1 MNKEITVDKS
11 SCRTDCGREGGTIVD
26 VMIFVWL
33 ALAIGI
39 ILFAI
44 LKLKLNPA
52 IALVLGSIFMGIAS
66 GLGAADT
73 IGTIS
78 AGFGNL
84 MTGIALPVGFGV
96 ILGQLLSDSG
106 GAKVIATTM
115 IKKTSEKY
123 ALYALGITAFLLSIP
138 VFYDVTF
145 VILIPLAIAVSRQIQ
160 KPLPYAVGAMIIGA
174 GAAHTLAPP
183 TPNPL
188 AAAEILHF
196 DLGIMVIVGIVLGLV
211 SAVIAM
217 KIFFKLLDKGF
228 WNPKKDETGVAVYE
242 EHASTE
248 QKGEP
253 SFAMAMIPILLPV
266 ILILVGTV
274 MGAVMEEVPE
284 FVTVLSNK
292 TVALLLG
299 ALSAY
304 MISSKALNK
313 DERDQSATEALK
325 SCGIVLLITGAGG
338 SFGAIISATGLA
350 DMLAQAIQSISASP
364 VVALFIAFVIAAL
377 FRVALGSGT
386 VASITTMTIMASVP
400 AAVGMHPVWM
410 AIACLSGSLSCGHV
424 NDSGFWVS
432 TNLSGFT
439 ITGGL
444 KSYTLGGAIVA
455 VFAML
460 FAVIGCLVIPI

>member
-1 MNKEITVDKS
+1 MDMMV
-11 SCRTDCGREGGTIVD
+11 
-26 VMIFVWL
+26 FVWL
-33 ALAIGI
+33 MLAIVI
-39 ILFAI
+39 ILFTI
-44 LKLKLNPA
+44 LQMKLNPA
-52 IALVLGSIFMGIAS
+52 IALVLGSIFMGLAA
-66 GLGAADT
+66 GLGAPDT
-73 IGTIS
+73 ISLIGS
-78 AGFGNL
+78 GFGNL
-84 MTGIALPVGFGV
+84 MTGIGLSVGFGV

-106 GAKVIATTM
+106 GAKAIAVTM
-115 IKKTSEKY
+115 IQATSEKY

-160 KPLPYAVGAMIIGA
+160 KPLPYTVGAMIIGA

-196 DLGIMVIVGIVLGLV
+196 DLGIMVLVGILLGLV
-211 SAVIAM
+211 AAVLAM
-217 KIFFKLLDKGF
+217 KIFFVLLDKGF
-228 WNPKKDETGVAVYE
+228 WNQEKDETGVEVYE
-242 EHASTE
+242 EHHHTE
-248 QKGEP
+248 NEKAP
-253 SFAMAMIPILLPV
+253 SFGMALVPVLLPV
-266 ILILVGTV
+266 VLILVGTV
-274 MGAVMEEVPE
+274 MGAMMEEVPA
-284 FVTVLSNK
+284 FVHFLSNK
-292 TVALLLG
+292 ITALLLG

-304 MISSKALNK
+304 LVSAKALDK
-313 DERDQSATEALK
+313 DAREQSATEALK

-350 DMLAQAIQSISASP
+350 DMLAETIQSISASP
-364 VVALFIAFVIAAL
+364 LIALLLAFVIAAL

-439 ITGGL
+439 VTGGL
-444 KSYTLGGAIVA
+444 KSYTLGNAITA
-455 VFAML
+455 FIAML
-460 FAVIGCLVIPI
+460 FAMIGCLIF

>member
-1 MNKEITVDKS
+1 MNIMVFVS
-11 SCRTDCGREGGTIVD
+11 LAVSIV
-26 VMIFVWL
+26 
-33 ALAIGI
+33 I
-39 ILFAI
+39 ILFVI

-52 IALVLGSIFMGIAS
+52 IALVLGSIFMGITT
-66 GLGAADT
+66 GLGAAETIDT
-73 IGTIS
+73 IS
-78 AGFGNL
+78 SGFGNL

-115 IKKTSEKY
+115 IQKTSEKY
-123 ALYALGITAFLLSIP
+123 ALYALGITAFLLSVP

-145 VILIPLAIAVSRQIQ
+145 VILIPLAIAVSRQIH
-160 KPLPYAVGAMIIGA
+160 KPLPYTVGAMIIGA

-196 DLGIMVIVGIVLGLV
+196 DLGVMVIVGIVLGLI
-211 SAVIAM
+211 SAIIAM
-217 KIFFKLLDKGF
+217 KIFFTLLDKGF
-228 WNPKKDETGVAVYE
+228 WNKEKDETGVEVYE
-242 EHASTE
+242 EHISNE
-248 QKGEP
+248 KRNEP
-253 SFAMAMIPILLPV
+253 TFIMSLIPILLPV
-266 ILILVGTV
+266 VLILVGTI
-274 MGAVMEEVPE
+274 MGAVMKQVPAA
-284 FVTVLSNK
+284 VTFLSNK

-304 MISSKALNK
+304 VISARAMDKE
-313 DERDQSATEALK
+313 ERDQSATEALK

-338 SFGAIISATGLA
+338 SFGAIISATGMA
-350 DMLAQAIQSISASP
+350 DMLADLIQNISASP
-364 VVALFIAFVIAAL
+364 VVALLIAFVIAAL

-444 KSYTLGGAIVA
+444 KSYTLGNAITA
-455 VFAML
+455 VLAML
-460 FAVIGCLVIPI
+460 FAIIGCLVIPI

>member
-1 MNKEITVDKS
+1 M
-11 SCRTDCGREGGTIVD
+11 D
-26 VMIFVWL
+26 VKIFLWL
-33 ALAIGI
+33 AISIAI
-39 ILFAI
+39 ILFTI

-52 IALVLGSIFMGIAS
+52 ISLVLGSLFMGIAS
-66 GLGAADT
+66 GLGTTETINT
-73 IGTIS
+73 IGS
-78 AGFGNL
+78 GFGNL
-84 MTGIALPVGFGV
+84 MTGIGLSVGFGV

-115 IKKTSEKY
+115 ISKTSEKY
-123 ALYALGITAFLLSIP
+123 ALYALGVTAFLLSIP

-145 VILIPLAIAVSRQIQ
+145 VILIPLAIAVGRQIQ
-160 KPLPYAVGAMIIGA
+160 KPLPYTVGAMVIGA
-174 GAAHTLAPP
+174 GAAHTLVPP

-196 DLGIMVIVGIVLGLV
+196 DLGIMVIVGTILGLV
-211 SAVIAM
+211 SALIAM
-217 KIFFKLLDKGF
+217 KILFTLFDKGF
-228 WNPKKDETGVAVYE
+228 WKAQKDETGVEVYE
-242 EHASTE
+242 ERKSAETT
-248 QKGEP
+248 GEL
-253 SFAMAMIPILLPV
+253 SFFLALLPVILPV
-266 ILILVGTV
+266 ILILIGTV
-274 MGAVMEEVPE
+274 MGALGEVPSIIT
-284 FVTVLSNK
+284 FLSNK
-292 TVALLLG
+292 NMALLLG

-304 MISSKALNK
+304 LVAAKTMNK
-313 DERDQSATEALK
+313 DEREKSSTEALK

-338 SFGAIISATGLA
+338 SFGEVISAAGLA
-350 DMLAQAIQSISASP
+350 DMLAETIKNISASP
-364 VVALFIAFVIAAL
+364 ILALFIAFVIAAL

-444 KSYTLGGAIVA
+444 KTYTFGNAIVA

-460 FAVIGCLVIPI
+460 FAVIGCLVLPI

>member
-1 MNKEITVDKS
+1 MDMMV
-11 SCRTDCGREGGTIVD
+11 
-26 VMIFVWL
+26 FVWL
-33 ALAIGI
+33 ILAIVI
-39 ILFAI
+39 ILFTI
-44 LKLKLNPA
+44 LQMKLNPA
-52 IALVLGSIFMGIAS
+52 IALVIGSIFMGLAA
-66 GLGAADT
+66 GLGAPDT
-73 IGTIS
+73 ISLIGS
-78 AGFGNL
+78 GFGNL
-84 MTGIALPVGFGV
+84 MTGIGLSVGFGV

-106 GAKVIATTM
+106 GAKVIAVTM
-115 IKKTSEKY
+115 IQATSEKY

-160 KPLPYAVGAMIIGA
+160 KPLPYTVGAMIIGA

-196 DLGIMVIVGIVLGLV
+196 DLGVMVLVGILLGLV
-211 SAVIAM
+211 AAALAM
-217 KIFFKLLDKGF
+217 KIFFLLLDKGF
-228 WNPKKDETGVAVYE
+228 WNPKRDETGVEVYE
-242 EHASTE
+242 EHNSTE
-248 QKGEP
+248 NEKAP
-253 SFAMAMIPILLPV
+253 SFVMALVPILLPV
-266 ILILVGTV
+266 VLILVGTV
-274 MGAVMEEVPE
+274 MGAMMEEVPAVVN
-284 FVTVLSNK
+284 FLSNK
-292 TVALLLG
+292 TTALLLG

-304 MISSKALNK
+304 LVSARALDK
-313 DERDQSATEALK
+313 DAREQSATEALK

-350 DMLAQAIQSISASP
+350 DMLAEAIQNISASP
-364 VVALFIAFVIAAL
+364 VIALLLAFVIAAL

-439 ITGGL
+439 VTGGL
-444 KSYTLGGAIVA
+444 KSYTLGNAITA
-455 VFAML
+455 FIAMIFAM
-460 FAVIGCLVIPI
+460 IGCLIF

>member
-1 MNKEITVDKS
+1 MNMMV
-11 SCRTDCGREGGTIVD
+11 
-26 VMIFVWL
+26 FVWL
-33 ALAIGI
+33 VIAIAI
-39 ILFAI
+39 ILFTI
-44 LKLKLNPA
+44 LKMKLNPA
-52 IALVLGSIFMGIAS
+52 LALVLGSIFMGIAA
-66 GLGAADT
+66 GLGASE
-73 IGTIS
+73 TIS
-78 AGFGNL
+78 LIGSGFGNL
-84 MTGIALPVGFGV
+84 MTGIGLSVGFGV

-106 GAKVIATTM
+106 GAKVIAVTM
-115 IKKTSEKY
+115 IQATSEKY

-160 KPLPYAVGAMIIGA
+160 KPLPYTVGAMIIGA

-188 AAAEILHF
+188 AAAEILQF
-196 DLGIMVIVGIVLGLV
+196 DLGIMVLVGIVLGLV
-211 SAVIAM
+211 AAILAM
-217 KIFFKLLDKGF
+217 KIFFVLLDRGF
-228 WNPKKDETGVAVYE
+228 WNKDTDETGIQVYE
-242 EHASTE
+242 EHETTNTG
-248 QKGEP
+248 KEP
-253 SFAMAMIPILLPV
+253 SFVMALIPILLPV
-266 ILILVGTV
+266 ILILVGTI
-274 MGAVMEEVPE
+274 MGAVMDEVPAVVN
-284 FVTVLSNK
+284 FLSNK
-292 TVALLLG
+292 TTALLIG

-304 MISSKALNK
+304 AVSAKALNK
-313 DERDQSATEALK
+313 DEREQSATEALK

-350 DMLAQAIQSISASP
+350 DMLAETIQNISASP
-364 VVALFIAFVIAAL
+364 LIALMLAFVIAAL

-439 ITGGL
+439 VTGGL
-444 KSYTLGGAIVA
+444 KSYTLGNAITA
-455 VFAML
+455 VIAMIFAM
-460 FAVIGCLVIPI
+460 IGCLII

>member
-1 MNKEITVDKS
+1 MDMMV
-11 SCRTDCGREGGTIVD
+11 
-26 VMIFVWL
+26 FVWL
-33 ALAIGI
+33 MLAIII
-39 ILFAI
+39 ILFTI
-44 LKLKLNPA
+44 LQMKLNPA
-52 IALVLGSIFMGIAS
+52 IALVLGSIFMGLAA
-66 GLGAADT
+66 GLGAPDT
-73 IGTIS
+73 ISLIGS
-78 AGFGNL
+78 GFGNL
-84 MTGIALPVGFGV
+84 MTGIGLSVGFGV

-106 GAKVIATTM
+106 GAKAIAVTM
-115 IKKTSEKY
+115 IQATSEKY

-160 KPLPYAVGAMIIGA
+160 KPLPYTVGAMIIGA

-196 DLGIMVIVGIVLGLV
+196 DLGIMVLVGILLGLV
-211 SAVIAM
+211 AAVLAM
-217 KIFFKLLDKGF
+217 KIFFVLLDKGF
-228 WNPKKDETGVAVYE
+228 WNQEKDETGVEVYE
-242 EHASTE
+242 EHHHTE
-248 QKGEP
+248 NEKAP
-253 SFAMAMIPILLPV
+253 SFGMALVPILLPV
-266 ILILVGTV
+266 VLILVGTV
-274 MGAVMEEVPE
+274 MGAMMEEVPA
-284 FVTVLSNK
+284 FVHFLSNK
-292 TVALLLG
+292 ITALLLG

-304 MISSKALNK
+304 LVSAKALDK
-313 DERDQSATEALK
+313 DAREQSATEALK

-350 DMLAQAIQSISASP
+350 DMLAETIQSISASP
-364 VVALFIAFVIAAL
+364 LIALLLAFVIAAL

-439 ITGGL
+439 VTGGL
-444 KSYTLGGAIVA
+444 KSYTLGNAITA
-455 VFAML
+455 FIAML
-460 FAVIGCLVIPI
+460 FAMIGCLIF

>member
-1 MNKEITVDKS
+1 MDMMV
-11 SCRTDCGREGGTIVD
+11 
-26 VMIFVWL
+26 FVWL
-33 ALAIGI
+33 MIAIII
-39 ILFAI
+39 ILFTI
-44 LKLKLNPA
+44 LQMKLNPA
-52 IALVLGSIFMGIAS
+52 IALVLGSIFMGLAA
-66 GLGAADT
+66 GLGAPDT
-73 IGTIS
+73 ISLIGS
-78 AGFGNL
+78 GFGNL
-84 MTGIALPVGFGV
+84 MTGIGLSVGFGV

-106 GAKVIATTM
+106 GAKVIAVTM
-115 IKKTSEKY
+115 IQAISEKY

-160 KPLPYAVGAMIIGA
+160 KPLPYTVGAMIIGA

-196 DLGIMVIVGIVLGLV
+196 DLGIMVLVGILLGLV
-211 SAVIAM
+211 AAVLAM
-217 KIFFKLLDKGF
+217 KIFFVLLDKGF
-228 WNPKKDETGVAVYE
+228 WNQEKDETGVEVYE
-242 EHASTE
+242 EHHHTE
-248 QKGEP
+248 NEKAP
-253 SFAMAMIPILLPV
+253 SFGMALVPILLPV
-266 ILILVGTV
+266 VLILVGTV
-274 MGAVMEEVPE
+274 MGAMMEEVPA
-284 FVTVLSNK
+284 FVNFLSNK
-292 TVALLLG
+292 TTALLLG

-304 MISSKALNK
+304 LVSAKALDK
-313 DERDQSATEALK
+313 DAREQSATEALK

-350 DMLAQAIQSISASP
+350 DMLAETIQSISASP
-364 VVALFIAFVIAAL
+364 LIALLLAFVIAAL

-439 ITGGL
+439 VTGGL
-444 KSYTLGGAIVA
+444 KSYTLGNAITA
-455 VFAML
+455 FIAML
-460 FAVIGCLVIPI
+460 FAMIGCLIF

>member
-1 MNKEITVDKS
+1 MDMMV
-11 SCRTDCGREGGTIVD
+11 
-26 VMIFVWL
+26 FVWL
-33 ALAIGI
+33 MLAIII
-39 ILFAI
+39 ILFTI
-44 LKLKLNPA
+44 LQMKLNPA
-52 IALVLGSIFMGIAS
+52 IALVLGSIFMGLAA
-66 GLGAADT
+66 GLGAPDT
-73 IGTIS
+73 ISLIGS
-78 AGFGNL
+78 GFGNL
-84 MTGIALPVGFGV
+84 MTGIGLSVGFGV

-106 GAKVIATTM
+106 GAKVIAVTM
-115 IKKTSEKY
+115 IQATSEKY

-160 KPLPYAVGAMIIGA
+160 KPLPYTVGAMIIGA

-196 DLGIMVIVGIVLGLV
+196 DLGIMVLVGILLGLV
-211 SAVIAM
+211 AAVLAM
-217 KIFFKLLDKGF
+217 KIFFVLLDKGF
-228 WNPKKDETGVAVYE
+228 WNQEKDETGVEVYE
-242 EHASTE
+242 EHHHTE
-248 QKGEP
+248 NEKAP
-253 SFAMAMIPILLPV
+253 SFGMALVPILLPV
-266 ILILVGTV
+266 VLILVGTV
-274 MGAVMEEVPE
+274 MGAMMEEVPA
-284 FVTVLSNK
+284 FVNFLSNK
-292 TVALLLG
+292 TTALLLG

-304 MISSKALNK
+304 LVSAKALDK
-313 DERDQSATEALK
+313 DAREQSATEALK

-350 DMLAQAIQSISASP
+350 DMLAETIQSISASP
-364 VVALFIAFVIAAL
+364 LIALLLAFVLAAL

-439 ITGGL
+439 VTGGL
-444 KSYTLGGAIVA
+444 KSYTLGNAITA
-455 VFAML
+455 FIAML
-460 FAVIGCLVIPI
+460 FAMIGCLIF

>member
-1 MNKEITVDKS
+1 MDA
-11 SCRTDCGREGGTIVD
+11 
-26 VMIFVWL
+26 MIFVWL
-33 ALAIGI
+33 ILSIAI
-39 ILFAI
+39 ILFTI

-52 IALVLGSIFMGIAS
+52 IALVLGSLFMGIAS
-66 GLGAADT
+66 GLGAENTINT
-73 IGTIS
+73 IGT
-78 AGFGNL
+78 GFGDL

-115 IKKTSEKY
+115 IEKTSEKY
-123 ALYALGITAFLLSIP
+123 ALYALGITAFLLSVP

-145 VILIPLAIAVSRQIQ
+145 VILIPLAIAVSRQIS
-160 KPLPYAVGAMIIGA
+160 KPLPYTVGAMVIGA

-196 DLGIMVIVGIVLGLV
+196 DLGIMVIVGTILGFVAAIL
-211 SAVIAM
+211 AM
-217 KIFFKLLDKGF
+217 KVFFLLLDKGF
-228 WNPKKDETGVAVYE
+228 WNPEKDETGVAVYE
-242 EHASTE
+242 EHAAS
-248 QKGEP
+248 QKKGEP
-253 SFAMAMIPILLPV
+253 SFIMSLIPILLPV
-266 ILILVGTV
+266 ILILIGTV
-274 MGAVMEEVPE
+274 MDAVMDDIPE
-284 FVTVLSNK
+284 IVTVLSNK
-292 TVALLLG
+292 TTALLIG

-304 MISSKALNK
+304 IISRAALTK
-313 DERDQSATEALK
+313 DECEQSATEALK

-350 DMLAQAIQSISASP
+350 DMLAETIQSISASP
-364 VVALFIAFVIAAL
+364 VLALLIAFVIAAL

-444 KSYTLGGAIVA
+444 KSYTLGNAITA
-455 VFAML
+455 VFAMI
-460 FAVIGCLVIPI
+460 FAIIGCLVIPL

>member
-1 MNKEITVDKS
+1 MDMMV
-11 SCRTDCGREGGTIVD
+11 
-26 VMIFVWL
+26 FVWL
-33 ALAIGI
+33 MFAIII
-39 ILFAI
+39 ILFTI
-44 LKLKLNPA
+44 LQMKLNPA
-52 IALVLGSIFMGIAS
+52 IALVLGSIFMGLAA
-66 GLGAADT
+66 GLVAPDT
-73 IGTIS
+73 ISLIGS
-78 AGFGNL
+78 GFGNL
-84 MTGIALPVGFGV
+84 MTGIGLSVGFGV

-106 GAKVIATTM
+106 GAKAIAVTM
-115 IKKTSEKY
+115 IQATSEKY
-123 ALYALGITAFLLSIP
+123 ALYALVITAFLLSIP

-160 KPLPYAVGAMIIGA
+160 KPLPYTVGAMIIGA

-196 DLGIMVIVGIVLGLV
+196 DLGIMVLVGILLGLV
-211 SAVIAM
+211 AAVLAM
-217 KIFFKLLDKGF
+217 KIFFVLLDKGF
-228 WNPKKDETGVAVYE
+228 WNQEKDETGVEVYE
-242 EHASTE
+242 EHHHTE
-248 QKGEP
+248 NEKAP
-253 SFAMAMIPILLPV
+253 SFGMALVPVLLPV
-266 ILILVGTV
+266 VLIFVGTV
-274 MGAVMEEVPE
+274 MGEMMEEVPA
-284 FVTVLSNK
+284 FVNFLSNK
-292 TVALLLG
+292 TTALLLG

-304 MISSKALNK
+304 LVSAKALDK
-313 DERDQSATEALK
+313 DAREQSATEALK

-350 DMLAQAIQSISASP
+350 DMLAETIQSISASP
-364 VVALFIAFVIAAL
+364 LIALLLAFVIAAL

-439 ITGGL
+439 VTGGL
-444 KSYTLGGAIVA
+444 KSYTLGNAITA
-455 VFAML
+455 FIAML
-460 FAVIGCLVIPI
+460 FAMIGCLIF

>member
-1 MNKEITVDKS
+1 MNMMV
-11 SCRTDCGREGGTIVD
+11 
-26 VMIFVWL
+26 FVWL
-33 ALAIGI
+33 VVAIAI

-44 LKLKLNPA
+44 LKLKLNPV
-52 IALVLGSIFMGIAS
+52 IALVLGSIFMGLS
-66 GLGAADT
+66 CGLGASETAS
-73 IGTIS
+73 IVGS
-78 AGFGNL
+78 GFGNL
-84 MTGIALPVGFGV
+84 MTGIGLSVGFGV

-115 IKKTSEKY
+115 IHATSEKY

-145 VILIPLAIAVSRQIQ
+145 VILIPLAIAVSRQIK
-160 KPLPYAVGAMIIGA
+160 KPLPYTVGAMAIGA
-174 GAAHTLAPP
+174 GAAHTLVPP

-188 AAAEILHF
+188 AAAELLNF
-196 DLGIMVIVGIVLGLV
+196 DLGVMVIVGTILGLV
-211 SAVIAM
+211 SAVLAM
-217 KIFFKLLDKGF
+217 KIFFVLLDKGF
-228 WNPKKDETGVAVYE
+228 WNKEKDETGVEVYE
-242 EHASTE
+242 EHGNTE
-248 QKGEP
+248 TGKEP
-253 SFAMAMIPILLPV
+253 SFIMALIPILLPV
-266 ILILVGTV
+266 VLILVGTV
-274 MGAVMEEVPE
+274 MGAVSSEVPE
-284 FVTVLSNK
+284 IISFLSNK
-292 TVALLLG
+292 TIALLLG

-304 MISSKALNK
+304 LVAAKALNK
-313 DERDQSATEALK
+313 EERDQSATEALK

-350 DMLAQAIQSISASP
+350 DMLAEAIQNISASP
-364 VVALFIAFVIAAL
+364 LIALLIAFVIAAL

-432 TNLSGFT
+432 ANLSGFT

-444 KSYTLGGAIVA
+444 KTYTLGNAITAVIA
-455 VFAML
+455 MVFAM
-460 FAVIGCLVIPI
+460 VGCLAIPI

>member
-1 MNKEITVDKS
+1 MNIMV
-11 SCRTDCGREGGTIVD
+11 
-26 VMIFVWL
+26 FVWL
-33 ALAIGI
+33 AAAIAI

-52 IALVLGSIFMGIAS
+52 IALVLGSIFMGLAS
-66 GLGAADT
+66 GLGASDT
-73 IGTIS
+73 IKTIGS
-78 AGFGNL
+78 GFGDL

-115 IKKTSEKY
+115 IQKTSEKY

-145 VILIPLAIAVSRQIQ
+145 VILIPLAIAVSRQIH
-160 KPLPYAVGAMIIGA
+160 KPLPYTVGAMIIGA

-196 DLGIMVIVGIVLGLV
+196 DLGIMVLVGIVLGLV
-211 SAVIAM
+211 SAMLAM
-217 KIFFKLLDKGF
+217 KLYFTLLNKGF
-228 WNPKKDETGVAVYE
+228 WNKDKDETGVEVYE
-242 EHASTE
+242 EHVANGRKS
-248 QKGEP
+248 EP
-253 SFAMAMIPILLPV
+253 TFVMSLIPVLLPV
-266 ILILVGTV
+266 VLILAGTV
-274 MGAVMEEVPE
+274 MGAAMDKVPE
-284 FVTVLSNK
+284 AVTFLSNK
-292 TVALLLG
+292 TIALLLG

-304 MISSKALNK
+304 VISARALNK
-313 DERDQSATEALK
+313 QEREQSATEALK

-338 SFGAIISATGLA
+338 SFGAVISATGLA
-350 DMLAQAIQSISASP
+350 DMLAETIQNISASP
-364 VVALFIAFVIAAL
+364 VIALLIAFVIAAL

-410 AIACLSGSLSCGHV
+410 AIACLAGSLSCGHV

-444 KSYTLGGAIVA
+444 KSYTMGNAFTAVIAMAFAIV
-455 VFAML
+455 
-460 FAVIGCLVIPI
+460 GCLVM

>member
-1 MNKEITVDKS
+1 MDMMV
-11 SCRTDCGREGGTIVD
+11 
-26 VMIFVWL
+26 FVWL
-33 ALAIGI
+33 MFAIII
-39 ILFAI
+39 ILFTI
-44 LKLKLNPA
+44 LQMKLNPA
-52 IALVLGSIFMGIAS
+52 IALVLGSIFMGLAA
-66 GLGAADT
+66 GLGAPDT
-73 IGTIS
+73 ISLIGS
-78 AGFGNL
+78 GFGNL
-84 MTGIALPVGFGV
+84 MTGIGLSVGFGV

-106 GAKVIATTM
+106 GAKAIAVTM
-115 IKKTSEKY
+115 IQATSEKY

-160 KPLPYAVGAMIIGA
+160 KPLPYTVGAMIIGA

-196 DLGIMVIVGIVLGLV
+196 DLGIMVLVGILLGLV
-211 SAVIAM
+211 AAVLAM
-217 KIFFKLLDKGF
+217 KIFFVLLDKGF
-228 WNPKKDETGVAVYE
+228 WNQEKDETGVEVYE
-242 EHASTE
+242 EHHHTE
-248 QKGEP
+248 NEKAP
-253 SFAMAMIPILLPV
+253 SFGMALVPILLPV
-266 ILILVGTV
+266 VLILVGTV
-274 MGAVMEEVPE
+274 MGAMMEEVPA
-284 FVTVLSNK
+284 FVNFLSNK
-292 TVALLLG
+292 TTALLLG

-304 MISSKALNK
+304 LVSAKALDK
-313 DERDQSATEALK
+313 DAREQSATEALK

-350 DMLAQAIQSISASP
+350 DMLAETIQSISASP
-364 VVALFIAFVIAAL
+364 LIALLLAFVIAAL

-439 ITGGL
+439 VTGGL
-444 KSYTLGGAIVA
+444 KSYTLGNAITA
-455 VFAML
+455 FIAML
-460 FAVIGCLVIPI
+460 FAMIGCLIF